1 MTDIYPVLTH
11 IEDTDFTGIVFHVN
25 YLKFME
31 RARSS
36 WLRRVGLGI
45 DWQNKNH
52 ITFVVHSIEIKFMKP
67 ARVHQEIEVVTIVK
81 KINGASLVL
90 EQYLRETKDHSKIL
104 CRAEI
109 KIACVSP
116 DGFRPRALPEINQ
129 IRSKLS

>member
-1 MTDIYPVLTH
+1 MEDIYPVHTH
-11 IEDTDFTGIVFHVN
+11 IEDTDFTGIVYHVN

-31 RARSS
+31 RARSA
-36 WLRRVGLGI
+36 WLRREGFGVE
-45 DWQNKNH
+45 WQNKNH
-52 ITFVVHSIEIKFMKP
+52 ITFVVHSMEIKFLKP
-67 ARVHQEIEVVTIVK
+67 VRVHQDLEVVSVMK
-81 KINGASLVL
+81 KINAASLVI

-116 DGFRPRALPEINQ
+116 DGLRPSALPEINQ